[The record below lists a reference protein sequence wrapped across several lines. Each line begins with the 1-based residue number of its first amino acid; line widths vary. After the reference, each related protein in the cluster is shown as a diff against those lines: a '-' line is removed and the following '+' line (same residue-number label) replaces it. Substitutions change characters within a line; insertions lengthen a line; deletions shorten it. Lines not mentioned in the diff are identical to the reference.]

1 MATAA
6 RPRLPAAVHLVRAGT
21 VLVAAGG
28 VAAVWWAATY
38 QVPGGVCP
46 AITPPPF
53 GCWPPR
59 IGAGWAWTAVLVAA
73 AALAVVLPGRVVSGR
88 TAVAGVAALTVA
100 ALCCVAVASLVLPPP
115 LVR

>member
-1 MATAA
+1 MATVGG
-6 RPRLPAAVHLVRAGT
+6 PRLPAASHLVRAGA

-28 VAAVWWAATY
+28 ATTVWWAATY

-46 AITPPPF
+46 AIMPPPF

-73 AALAVVLPGRVVSGR
+73 AALAVVLPGRVASGR
-88 TAVAGVAALTVA
+88 TAVAGVAALIVL
-100 ALCCVAVASLVLPPP
+100 ALCCVAVTSLLLPPP
-115 LVR
+115 FI